1 MKITRISVT
10 NFLGAAAVDLC
21 ADAPVQLLVG
31 RNGAG
36 KSSIRDAVALAL
48 TADLGRVSLKKETP
62 ALIHAGASAAHCEV
76 DTADGDLYGVT
87 ITAGGKL
94 TDTRSGKDSD
104 PLLSFVLDG
113 QRFARLDA
121 KERRAFLFGL
131 MGLKLTPA
139 AIAERLTAKGADKVR
154 IERIAPLLRAG
165 FDSAHTDAKEKATQA
180 KGAWR
185 QVTGET
191 WGSEK
196 GKTWRAAVPAVDAAA
211 TKALATE
218 LQHIDV
224 ALESWQQQVGKLQA
238 EQQRRAGLQAK
249 LPALNEQAG
258 RIDRIRAKLAV
269 DEAEAARLDGEIA
282 RAAAAAGAGPRV
294 GLVHDLAA
302 WLERILR
309 DTAFQSADDEAVAV
323 RDGAHTAL
331 KAYEREHGKIGA
343 TTGDPE
349 EAARLGPLR
358 QSRTTC
364 ANAVANGKRDHDAA
378 LKAQGEAQAIEA
390 DLAAPF
396 DAAGLDEARKQA
408 EQLKQ
413 QRAAIVA
420 KQDTQRALKAQAD
433 AAEKK
438 TKDAAFH
445 HADVLAW
452 DGIAAALGP
461 DGIPAEIL
469 AEALGPINAR
479 LAQSALDA
487 DWPAVVIGA
496 NMALTYGGRARSL
509 CSESEQWRCDAMVA
523 EAIAN
528 LSCARLLVLDRFDV
542 LDQAGRSQL
551 IGWLDAL
558 ARAGEIDTA
567 LVFGTLKSV
576 PANLPD
582 TCAAHWI
589 ERGVLGQLKEAA

>member
-1 MKITRISVT
+1 MKITNLSVT
-10 NFLGAAAVDLC
+10 NFLGAAAVDVRT
-21 ADAPVQLLVG
+21 DAPVQLLVG

-48 TADLGRVSLKKETP
+48 TADLGRVSLKKEAP
-62 ALIHAGASAAHCEV
+62 ALIHDGASAAHCEV

-87 ITAGGKL
+87 ITAGGKI

-104 PLLSFVLDG
+104 PVQSYVLDA
-113 QRFARLDA
+113 QRFARLDV

-139 AIAERLTAKGADKVR
+139 AIAERLTAKGTDKVR

-165 FDSAHTDAKEKATQA
+165 FDAAHTDAKEKATQA

-191 WGSEK
+191 YGSEK
-196 GKTWRAAVPAVDAAA
+196 GKTWRATVPAVDAAA
-211 TKALATE
+211 AKALAIE

-238 EQQRRAGLQAK
+238 EQQRREALRAK
-249 LPALNEQAG
+249 LPALKDQAG
-258 RIDRIRAKLAV
+258 RLQRILNKLAT
-269 DEAEAARLDGEIA
+269 DEAEAARLEGEIA
-282 RAAAAAGAGPRV
+282 KATAAAGTGPRV
-294 GLVHDLAA
+294 GLVHNL
-302 WLERILR
+302 
-309 DTAFQSADDEAVAV
+309 AVALHGVTESPHAMGYVEHPERV
-323 RDGAHTAL
+323 RNAL
-331 KAYEREHGKIGA
+331 DAYEREHGKLGA

-349 EAARLGPLR
+349 AAARLGPLR
-358 QSRTTC
+358 QARTTC
-364 ANAVANGKRDHDAA
+364 ANAVSNGKRDHEAA
-378 LKAQGEAQAIEA
+378 LRAQVEAAAIDT
-390 DLAAPF
+390 DLASPF
-396 DAAGLDEARKQA
+396 DAAVLDEARKQA
-408 EQLKQ
+408 DQLKQ

-420 KQDTQRALKAQAD
+420 KQDTQKALKAQAD
-433 AAEKK
+433 AAERK
-438 TKDAAFH
+438 TKEATAH
-445 HADVLAW
+445 HADVVAW

-469 AEALGPINAR
+469 GEALGPVNAR

-487 DWPAVVIGA
+487 DWPVVAIDA
-496 NMALTYGGRARSL
+496 DMALTCGGRARSL
-509 CSESEQWRCDAMVA
+509 CCESEQWRCDAMVA
-523 EAIAN
+523 EAVAH
-528 LSCARLLVLDRFDV
+528 LSGARLLVLDRFDV
-542 LDQAGRSQL
+542 LDPYGRSQL
-551 IGWLDAL
+551 MGWLDAL

>member
-10 NFLGAAAVDLC
+10 NFLGAAAVDLRT
-21 ADAPVQLLVG
+21 DATVQLLVG

-48 TADLGRVSLKKETP
+48 TADLGRVSLKKESGQLVHT
-62 ALIHAGASAAHCEV
+62 GASAAHCEV
-76 DTADGDLYGVT
+76 DTTDGDLYGVT
-87 ITAGGKL
+87 ITAGGKI

-104 PLLSFVLDG
+104 PVLSYVLDA
-113 QRFARLDA
+113 QRFARLDT

-139 AIAERLTAKGADKVR
+139 AIAERLIAKGADKARV
-154 IERIAPLLRAG
+154 ERIAPLLRAG
-165 FDSAHTDAKEKATQA
+165 FDAAHTDAKEKATQA

-191 WGSEK
+191 YGSEK

-211 TKALATE
+211 AKALATE
-218 LQHIDV
+218 LQHLDV
-224 ALESWQQQVGKLQA
+224 ALESWQQKVGKLQA

-249 LPALNEQAG
+249 LPALLEHAG
-258 RIDRIRAKLAV
+258 RVDRIRAKLEN
-269 DEAEAARLDGEIA
+269 DERSLAEWDADLAKT
-282 RAAAAAGAGPRV
+282 AAAAGAGPRT
-294 GLVHDLAA
+294 GLLHELAWSVHFLARFGDPLDPA
-302 WLERILR
+302 SGEDMRVKAAL
-309 DTAFQSADDEAVAV
+309 DTYEA
-323 RDGAHTAL
+323 
-331 KAYEREHGKIGA
+331 EHGPVGA
-343 TTGDPE
+343 SGGDE
-349 EAARLGPLR
+349 KARARLPSV
-358 QSRTTC
+358 QKSRDLL
-364 ANAVANGKRDHDAA
+364 ANAAANDRRDLDAA
-378 LKAQGEAQAIEA
+378 LKAQGEAQAIET

-396 DAAGLDEARKQA
+396 DAAGLDEARKQDD
-408 EQLKQ
+408 QLKL
-413 QRAAIVA
+413 QRTALCNSQDNLRAI
-420 KQDTQRALKAQAD
+420 KAQAE

-438 TKDAAFH
+438 TKEAAAH
-445 HADVLAW
+445 HADVMAW
-452 DGIAAALGP
+452 DSIAAALGP

-469 AEALGPINAR
+469 GEALGPINAR

-496 NMALTYGGRARSL
+496 DMALTYGGRARSL

-523 EAIAN
+523 EAVAH

-542 LDQAGRSQL
+542 LDQAGRGQL

-558 ARAGEIDTA
+558 ATAGEIDTA